1 MFENLMMTSAF
12 AWAGAGIWL
21 VISVLRIVIPKWRR
35 SAIRQAKWS
44 SGLFVLT
51 FVAAIVFNQM
61 IYRDYGLSSSES
73 LAEARAARK
82 VEAEAKVVEEN
93 RKKEQAEIAQK
104 EAEAKAA
111 VERTRLLAEADQQTK
126 LRKEAEEL
134 AAAEAKRCGI
144 GTIVAVSSSY
154 KLRKNPRETS
164 DKIVNQK
171 ATEALRKTHYHQIDN
186 STSVKIMGC
195 SAEWTQVQIAEP
207 SWLTDVSGWVPSKV
221 LRRIETSSDGAR
233 VYVESDVYWDNDTS
247 KFKKQI
253 VTMINKISRENAGCK
268 QIDPGTVAKS
278 TSRSKPNEPV
288 FFVTCGEGS
297 NAFNV
302 WFRPT
307 DITTTMTATPPIR
320 QGDATLACE
329 QAAKAKATHPSTVDF
344 SRFLDV
350 AYSARPDGRVSLTS
364 SFLAK
369 NSFNL
374 ELKFNIRCLFDGN
387 TMIEATV
394 SEAR

>member
-1 MFENLMMTSAF
+1 MFENLMTTSAF

-21 VISVLRIVIPKWRR
+21 VISVLRIVIPKWRL

-61 IYRDYGLSSSES
+61 IYRDYGLSASEG
-73 LAEARAARK
+73 LTEVRAARK
-82 VEAEAKVVEEN
+82 VEAEAKV
-93 RKKEQAEIAQK
+93 
-104 EAEAKAA
+104 
-111 VERTRLLAEADQQTK
+111 
-126 LRKEAEEL
+126 
-134 AAAEAKRCGI
+134 AEAKRCGI

-154 KLRKNPRETS
+154 ELRKNPRETS

-207 SWLTDVSGWVPSKV
+207 SWLTEVSGWVPSKV
-221 LRRIETSSDGAR
+221 LRRIETSWDGAR
-233 VYVESDVYWDNDTS
+233 VYVESDVYWDDDTS

-268 QIDPGTVAKS
+268 QIDPSSVAKS

-288 FFVTCGEGS
+288 FFVTCSEGS

-307 DITTTMTATPPIR
+307 DIMTTMTATPPIR